1 MLYGYFVYHF
11 SPHFLDIICF
21 IEINTVKLIVAS
33 IILFRLHK
41 FATTTIWTSPR
52 QAVRKL
58 VSAVVTNLRHFIH
71 YFLNCSL
78 VFKVLLSYP
87 AYYVFKTAC
96 AKQLI
101 NSKQP
106 SAEAFIGRENNSCK
120 WEECEVPLSIRDL
133 TIGVMVGLV
142 IGLVL
147 GYAITGPNNSK
158 LEQQIDQL
166 ESRVIDLQDQLES
179 KDNQISDLQ
188 SQIEDKNTQI
198 NSLQYQIA
206 DLQSEIEDLQNQL
219 TSKDNQILELQNQL
233 ADKETE
239 ISDLH
244 NQISIL
250 QDQLDELQSQLRIL
264 NAPVSSFTT
273 INDLKITIA
282 THKHVYSYKEPVSGN
297 VTVYYLNGTAFK
309 GSFIIYIECLGDG
322 SGGTSSFP
330 VEGYGEFHVKSPAFM
345 YGPGKYQI
353 GISTLFDAEGF
364 IIENRINLFPYVEV
378 EAK

>member
-1 MLYGYFVYHF
+1 M
-11 SPHFLDIICF
+11 
-21 IEINTVKLIVAS
+21 
-33 IILFRLHK
+33 
-41 FATTTIWTSPR
+41 
-52 QAVRKL
+52 
-58 VSAVVTNLRHFIH
+58 
-71 YFLNCSL
+71 
-78 VFKVLLSYP
+78 
-87 AYYVFKTAC
+87 
-96 AKQLI
+96 
-101 NSKQP
+101 
-106 SAEAFIGRENNSCK
+106 
-120 WEECEVPLSIRDL
+120 PLSIRDL

-198 NSLQYQIA
+198 NTLQDQMA
-206 DLQSEIEDLQNQL
+206 DLQSQIGELQNQL
-219 TSKDNQILELQNQL
+219 TSKNNQILELQNQL

-239 ISDLH
+239 ISDLQS
-244 NQISIL
+244 QISIL
-250 QDQLDELQSQLRIL
+250 QDQVDELQSQLKLL

-309 GSFIIYIECLGDG
+309 GSFVIYIELLGDG
-322 SGGTSSFP
+322 MTSGMTFP
-330 VEGYGEFHVKSPAFM
+330 VEGYGEFHVKTPTFRF
-345 YGPGKYQI
+345 GPGKYRI
-353 GISTLFDAEGF
+353 GILVLYDAEGF